1 MSKYKKELREFK
13 EFKKSFKFEQLK
25 IVEKNNVYKCD
36 GVVIKDENGVVGES
50 DKWVNVGY
58 SLRGMYPK
66 LLSNLFPYKF
76 KFKGCTLNSIE
87 CFFQGIKFKN
97 KKLQKQLFKY
107 SGKEAL
113 VLQEA
118 TSYNWKETGIV
129 YWRGKEIK
137 RDSKEYDDIID
148 ELYISAIQ
156 NDFYRN
162 AIKNCKLPIVHL
174 VGEKFKNE
182 TVFTRF
188 VFEYMLNCLHAFL
201 IETDIK

>member
-1 MSKYKKELREFK
+1 MMSKYKKELKKFK
-13 EFKKSFKFEQLK
+13 EFKKSYKFEQLK

-36 GVVIKDENGVVGES
+36 GIIIKNENGIVGES

-76 KFKGCTLNSIE
+76 KFKGCKLNSIE
-87 CFFQGIKFKN
+87 CFFQGIKFKD
-97 KKLQKQLFKY
+97 KKMQKKLFKY

-113 VLQEA
+113 VLQET
-118 TSYNWKETGIV
+118 TSYNFISLLAT
-129 YWRGKEIK
+129 IK

-156 NDFYRN
+156 NEFYRN
-162 AIKNCKLPIVHL
+162 AIKNCKLPIVHMI
-174 VGEKFKNE
+174 GENSKNE
-182 TVFTRF
+182 TVFTRYE
-188 VFEYMLNCLHAFL
+188 FEYMLNCLHAFL
-201 IETDIK
+201 NKKSN

>member
-13 EFKKSFKFEQLK
+13 EFKKSYKFEQLK
-25 IVEKNNVYKCD
+25 IVEKNNVYNCD
-36 GVVIKDENGVVGES
+36 GIVIKDENGIIGES

-76 KFKGCTLNSIE
+76 KFKGCTLNSLE
-87 CFFQGIKFKN
+87 CFFQGIKFKDKRMQ
-97 KKLQKQLFKY
+97 KKLFKY

-113 VLQEA
+113 VLQQA
-118 TSYNWKETGIV
+118 TTYNWMENGIV
-129 YWRGKEIK
+129 YWRGKEVK

-156 NDFYRN
+156 NEFYRN

-174 VGEKFKNE
+174 VGENSKNE
-182 TVFTRF
+182 TVFTRYE
-188 VFEYMLNCLHAFL
+188 FEYMLNCLHAFL
-201 IETDIK
+201 NKKSN

>member
-182 TVFTRF
+182 TVFTRYE
-188 VFEYMLNCLHAFL
+188 FEYMLNCLHAFL

>member
-118 TSYNWKETGIV
+118 TTYNWKETGIV

-162 AIKNCKLPIVHL
+162 AIKNCKLPIVHMI
-174 VGEKFKNE
+174 GEISKNE
-182 TVFTRF
+182 TVFTRYE
-188 VFEYMLNCLHAFL
+188 FEYMLNCLHAFL

>member
-1 MSKYKKELREFK
+1 MSRYKDELKAFK
-13 EFKKSFKFEQLK
+13 EFKKEYKFEQLE
-25 IVEKNNVYKCD
+25 IVEKNNTYLCD
-36 GVVIKDENGVVGES
+36 GIIIKDENGVVGES

-87 CFFQGIKFKN
+87 CFFQGIKFKD

-156 NDFYRN
+156 NKFYRN
-162 AIKNCKLPIVHL
+162 AIKNCKLPIVHII
-174 VGEKFKNE
+174 GEISKNE
-182 TVFTRF
+182 TVFTRYE
-188 VFEYMLNCLHAFL
+188 FEYMLNCLHAFL
-201 IETDIK
+201 IETEIK